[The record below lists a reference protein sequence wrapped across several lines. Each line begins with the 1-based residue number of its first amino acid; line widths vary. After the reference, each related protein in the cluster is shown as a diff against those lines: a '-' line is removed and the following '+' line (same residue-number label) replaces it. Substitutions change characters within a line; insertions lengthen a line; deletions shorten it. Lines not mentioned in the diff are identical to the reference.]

1 MSGEASVSEHSVI
14 RVMIVDAHP
23 VVRDGLAAR
32 LRCEPDL
39 QVVGKAGSSDQALEL
54 ATSCDV
60 DVATLPVWMDGM
72 SGICLAGELARQKP
86 ACRVLG
92 FSMIEDPAVIASMLH
107 ANARSFAL
115 KTQPLD
121 EVVDAIRQTAAGHRY
136 LPPALRPSVESELAE
151 QPRCPLDRL
160 SRREREIFGLMVRG
174 HSNHEIAQHLFIS
187 PRTAE
192 THRHRVM
199 HKLSAHSIADL
210 LRVAARWGQLH
221 PEITRW
227 LLGS

>member
-1 MSGEASVSEHSVI
+1 MCVEASVSKQSVI

-23 VVRDGLAAR
+23 VVRDGLASRLAR
-32 LRCEPDL
+32 EPDL
-39 QVVGKAGSSDQALEL
+39 QVVANAGSSEEAIEL

-72 SGICLAGELARQKP
+72 SGICLAGELARQMP
-86 ACRVLG
+86 ACRLLG

-107 ANARSFAL
+107 ASAHSFAL

-121 EVVDAIRQTAAGHRY
+121 EVVDAIRQTAAGNRY
-136 LPPALRPSVESELAE
+136 LPAALKPLVESSLAE
-151 QPRCPLDRL
+151 QPMCPLDRL

-174 HSNHEIAQHLFIS
+174 HSNHEIAQQLYIS

-210 LRVAARWGQLH
+210 LRIAARWGQLH
-221 PEITRW
+221 PEITMW
-227 LLGS
+227 LQGS